1 MHPLKN
7 VQIINFDGILKLL
20 MGLGGIDLVVSKLAF
35 YSDDPSLN
43 STEAYSLFEKNG
55 ISIREA
61 GIGPLFV
68 TKAFVGI

>member
-1 MHPLKN
+1 
-7 VQIINFDGILKLL
+7 